1 MAAPKRF
8 DNIERNPTTHE
19 AHRKEV
25 FWQITL
31 PLVIGLLL
39 MVAAIIGVIFAATQP
54 ESELRRWAD
63 VSIIWLILPALLF
76 TLIGM
81 VILAGL
87 VYAVSAVLKILP
99 RYSVIALLYLETA
112 REKVSKISNQIVE
125 PFIKAHSSWAAVSRI
140 GKKIR

>member
-8 DNIERNPTTHE
+8 DNIERNPTTHAE
-19 AHRKEV
+19 HRKEV

-31 PLVIGLLL
+31 PLLIGILVV
-39 MVAAIIGVIFAATQP
+39 VAATIGVIFAATQP

-63 VSIIWLILPALLF
+63 VSVIWLILPTLLF

-99 RYSVIALLYLETA
+99 RYSVIALLYFETA
-112 REKVSKISNQIVE
+112 KEKVSKISNQMVE
-125 PFIKAHSSWAAVSRI
+125 PIIKARSSWAAVSWI
-140 GKKIR
+140 GKKRA